1 MMREVGALIENGC
14 IALGLIAAIVISA
27 SARAT
32 RRHVPTPGLR
42 LLLIAVLT
50 LYAVGCAAI
59 VDGQLTPGVAAFAA
73 GMIACG
79 FGAWLSRRS
88 DQGDPP
94 SRGEPFDGPPPRRPD
109 GPPEIDWDR
118 FEGELRDWARRH
130 VPAHR

>member
-1 MMREVGALIENGC
+1 MVALVENGSV
-14 IALGLIAAIVISA
+14 ALGLIAAIVISA
-27 SARAT
+27 SSSAT

-59 VDGQLTPGVAAFAA
+59 VHGQLIPAVAAFAA
-73 GMIACG
+73 GMIACA
-79 FGAWLSRRS
+79 FGAWLSRGS

-94 SRGEPFDGPPPRRPD
+94 SGGDPFDRPPPRRPD

-118 FEGELRDWARRH
+118 FERELRDWARH
-130 VPAHR
+130 HTPAHH

>member
-1 MMREVGALIENGC
+1 MQKVGAPVENGC
-14 IALGLIAAIVISA
+14 IALGLIAAIAISV

-59 VDGQLTPGVAAFAA
+59 VHGQLIPAVAAFAA
-73 GMIACG
+73 GMIACA
-79 FGAWLSRRS
+79 FGAWLSRGS
-88 DQGDPP
+88 DHGGPPSGGDP
-94 SRGEPFDGPPPRRPD
+94 FDRPPPRRPD

-118 FEGELRDWARRH
+118 FERELRDWARH
-130 VPAHR
+130 HTPAHH